1 MFLKTLFRKKCYQK
15 QFKMSKFSFEAKS
28 LVKKQSKKLP
38 DEITQED
45 LRFIT
50 RILSINVN
58 RDNYRS
64 FDGLPLMDIDV
75 LAQQWNY
82 FTEQNTVGLMM
93 DICRLNEKNEKTN
106 FQWSSQIT
114 KMIEKIEKMIEK
126 IIEKEKETLP

>member
-1 MFLKTLFRKKCYQK
+1 MSGFRLQTSSQIK
-15 QFKMSKFSFEAKS
+15 KS
-28 LVKKQSKKLP
+28 LKKEEKLP

-50 RILSINVN
+50 RILSIDIN
-58 RDNYRS
+58 RDGFKS

-82 FTEQNTVGLMM
+82 FTEQNTGGLMIT
-93 DICRLNEKNEKTN
+93 ICLLNQKNEKTN

-114 KMIEKIEKMIEK
+114 KMIEKIEN
-126 IIEKEKETLP
+126 IIEKEKEKETLE